1 MITAYIGLGA
11 NLGQPLAQVEA
22 AAQELATL
30 PGCQLLAL
38 SPRYA
43 SAPMGP
49 QDQPDYVNAVAALA
63 TSLSPLA
70 LLDALQAIE
79 QAHGRQR
86 LVRWGARTLDL
97 DLLLYGEQLINEPRL
112 TVPHPGMLE
121 RSFVLVPLLDVAPT
135 LVLAD
140 GRPLAT
146 IVASHH
152 RQALT
157 LLAV

>member
-11 NLGQPLAQVEA
+11 NLDQPLAQVEGA
-22 AAQELATL
+22 ARQLAAL
-30 PGCQLLAL
+30 PDSQLLAL

-63 TSLSPLA
+63 TRLSPLA

-97 DLLLYGEQLINEPRL
+97 DLLLYGDQLINEPRL

-121 RSFVLVPLLDVAPT
+121 RAFVLVPLLDVAPT

-157 LLAV
+157 RLSG